1 MCRVVAGYNCH
12 SVFLHFCG
20 LYCMLK
26 KVLFIVYPILVV
38 VLGIATFVDR
48 YIGNQFV
55 KEQIYGS
62 WWFCLLWA
70 ILVCTAIIYFF
81 RHKTYRL
88 SVILLHCSFIVILL
102 GALLTHIFGDQGA
115 IHLRINEPVNTYIVN
130 ENSSHSVEKKLP
142 FTILLKSFRITYH
155 QGTEAPQDY
164 ISEIQVTDQNG
175 QQDGIISMNKIY
187 SFRSVRLYQSSY
199 DEDGLGSYLAVNI
212 DPWGIT
218 VTYFGYALLFVSLIW
233 ILFDP
238 RGTYRRLLKSPL
250 LRKGMLTILFFCFE
264 LNVQAADVLP
274 KEVAKQFAEL
284 NLLYNNRICPL
295 QTYAIDFTKK
305 LYHETSYKDYTAEQV
320 LTGFLFY
327 QNYWDNQ
334 PIIRIKDTSM
344 RNKLS
349 LPEYTSFRS
358 FFKDRNYILGEFLQD
373 YYRGNKDSFHKAVAD
388 IDEKLELILSLRK
401 GSALQIYPY
410 TLDGQTTWYASDS
423 KKPIEMNQADQ
434 FLMQNLLKVFKE
446 DALNENTDHFLLLLG
461 KVKEFQKKHGG
472 SSLPTALKVKA
483 EFLYNAFP
491 FAKILFMMNLTMG
504 FLSLFYFIF
513 HLSKSG
519 TVVPRWSKIVL
530 AFSLLILI
538 VSFLV
543 LTYCGILR
551 WIISGEIPMKN
562 GYETML
568 LLAWFIMFITFIVY
582 KKFPIVLTFGF
593 LLSGFF
599 LLVAYIGQMDPQ
611 ITPMMPVLASP
622 LLSIHVSIIMMSF
635 ALLSLT
641 FLCAL
646 MGLLFRQQG
655 EALQL
660 LSRLFL
666 SPAVSLLGIGIFIGA
681 IWANVSWGNY
691 WGWDPKE
698 VWALIT
704 FMVYAIALHATIL
717 PKLNKPSAYH
727 IFMLFAFLTVLMT
740 YFGVN
745 YLLGGMHS
753 YA

>member
-1 MCRVVAGYNCH
+1 
-12 SVFLHFCG
+12 
-20 LYCMLK
+20 MLK
-26 KVLFIVYPILVV
+26 RVLFIVYFILVV
-38 VLGIATFVDR
+38 VLGIATFIDR
-48 YIGNQFV
+48 YVSNQFV
-55 KEQIYGS
+55 KETIYGS
-62 WWFCLLWA
+62 WWFCLLWG

-81 RHKTYRL
+81 QRRIRRL
-88 SVILLHCSFIVILL
+88 SIILLHCSFIVILF
-102 GALLTHIFGDQGA
+102 GALQTHLFGEQGVL
-115 IHLRINEPVNTYIVN
+115 HLRINEPVDTYIVN
-130 ENSSHSVEKKLP
+130 ESSFHSVEKKLP
-142 FTILLKSFRITYH
+142 FIILLKSFRITYH

-164 ISEIQVTDQNG
+164 ISEIQVTDKNG
-175 QQDGIISMNKIY
+175 QQNVVISMNKIY
-187 SFRSVRLYQSSY
+187 SFHSVRLYQSSY
-199 DEDGLGSYLAVNI
+199 DEDGQGSYLAVNV
-212 DPWGIT
+212 DPLGIT
-218 VTYFGYALLFVSLIW
+218 VTYFGYALLFLSLIW
-233 ILFDP
+233 ILCDP
-238 RGTYRRLLKSPL
+238 KGTYRRLLKSPL
-250 LRKGMLTILFFCFE
+250 LKRGMLAVLFFCFA
-264 LNVQAADVLP
+264 LNMQAANVLP
-274 KEVAKQFAEL
+274 REVAKQFSEL
-284 NLLYNNRICPL
+284 NILYNNRICPL

-305 LYHETSYKDYTAEQV
+305 LYHEALYKGYTAEQV

-327 QNYWDNQ
+327 QSYWDNQ
-334 PIIRIKDTSM
+334 PIIRVKDMSM
-344 RNKLS
+344 RKKLS

-358 FFKDRNYILGEFLQD
+358 FFKDGNYILGEFLQD
-373 YYRGNKDSFHKAVAD
+373 YYRGNKDSFHKAVAET
-388 IDEKLELILSLRK
+388 DEKLELIFSLRR

-423 KKPIEMNQADQ
+423 KKPTGINQADQ
-434 FLMQNLLKVFKE
+434 FLMENILKVFKE
-446 DALNENTDHFLLLLG
+446 DVSNENIDHFLLLLS
-461 KVKEFQKKHGG
+461 KVKEFQIKHGG
-472 SSLPTALKVKA
+472 SSLPNAMKIKA
-483 EFLYNAFP
+483 EYLYNAFP
-491 FAKILFMMNLTMG
+491 FAKALFMVNLTMG
-504 FLSLFYFIF
+504 FLTLFYFIF
-513 HLSKSG
+513 RLSKKG
-519 TVVPRWSKIVL
+519 AILPHRSKNALTI
-530 AFSLLILI
+530 SLLILI
-538 VSFLV
+538 ISFLV

-568 LLAWFIMFITFIVY
+568 LLAWFIMLITFIVY

-622 LLSIHVSIIMMSF
+622 LLSIHVSMIMMSF

-641 FLCAL
+641 FLCAV
-646 MGLLFRQQG
+646 MGLLFRLQG

-666 SPAVSLLGIGIFIGA
+666 YPAVSLLGIGIFIGA

-704 FMVYAIALHATIL
+704 FMVYAIAMHTTTL

-727 IFMLFAFLTVLMT
+727 VFMLLAFLTVLMT